1 MSLASKRF
9 LQDEQVLLLIVN
21 CPHLKSLSIPEK
33 LMRVAIILMYFPIID
48 NKKAKLIM
56 GQIDRLVFC

>member
-1 MSLASKRF
+1 MSLASTRF
-9 LQDEQVLLLIVN
+9 LQDEQVLLIIVN
-21 CPHLKSLSIPEK
+21 RPHLKSLSIPGK
-33 LMRVAIILMYFPIID
+33 LMRVAIILMYFLIID